1 MGPTSNNFYWLAKS
15 YLELI
20 SNCQL
25 GPASYAYPLPLPFQ
39 GIKVNEEDI
48 THAPEGYHAGIFLKS
63 FFCWARGRFQ
73 LVTLGLG

>member
-1 MGPTSNNFYWLAKS
+1 MGPTSNNFHWLAKS
-15 YLELI
+15 FLELI

-48 THAPEGYHAGIFLKS
+48 THAPNGVSRWRRGYSTRTAS
-63 FFCWARGRFQ
+63 
-73 LVTLGLG
+73 LGLSFAASRAG